1 MDQETINTPNPVPA
15 GPPAG
20 PKDPKKE
27 KTNGSLVAGIILIT
41 IGILFLMNRF
51 LPRIHFGDL
60 WPVLLIVG
68 GIILVYNAYKDKNK
82 NQS

>member
-1 MDQETINTPNPVPA
+1 MEQETNQIPNPVPS
-15 GPPAG
+15 G

-27 KTNGSLVAGIILIT
+27 KTSGSLVAGVILIS
-41 IGILFLMNRF
+41 IGILFLIDRF

-68 GIILVYNAYKDKNK
+68 GIILVYNAYKEKNK

>member
-1 MDQETINTPNPVPA
+1 MEQEANNIPNPAPS
-15 GPPAG
+15 G

-41 IGILFLMNRF
+41 LGILFLIDRF
-51 LPRIHFGDL
+51 LPNIRFGDL
-60 WPVLLIVG
+60 WPVILIVG

-82 NQS
+82 NLP

>member
-1 MDQETINTPNPVPA
+1 MEQETNNIPNPAPS
-15 GPPAG
+15 G

-41 IGILFLMNRF
+41 LGILFLIDRF
-51 LPRIHFGDL
+51 LPNIRFGDL
-60 WPVLLIVG
+60 WPVILIVG

-82 NQS
+82 NLP